1 MANRPHDGSDLFL
14 APVALQ
20 IDARLDEL
28 ATLDDDSLKFRV
40 ALEGNVD
47 LANAD
52 LVAEGVVNACTN
64 GIDLHHWEA
73 VIDPRGLRL
82 RHDDHTLVIG
92 LPTNVRALLGH

>member
-28 ATLDDDSLKFRV
+28 ATLDDEALKFRV

-64 GIDLHHWEA
+64 GIDLHHWQA
-73 VIDPRGLRL
+73 SIDARGLRL
-82 RHDDHTLVIG
+82 THDDHSLVLG
-92 LPTNVRALLGH
+92 MPANLHSLLRH